1 MIRPQNAEI
10 SNYGDRTGT
19 DQSDLRSVVA
29 AIAMTD
35 RRRKVQL
42 AHECFARLTQ
52 DDQDLA
58 GRGRN
63 FRSTTRSRQS
73 HGRALIGSDHGRVNI
88 CKTIDLRRAEKTDF
102 DPAAL
107 QPEGKNLTG

>member
-19 DQSDLRSVVA
+19 GQSDLRAVVA

-35 RRRKVQL
+35 RRREIQL
-42 AHECFARLTQ
+42 ADECLTRLTQ
-52 DDQDLA
+52 DDQDFA
-58 GRGRN
+58 GRASN
-63 FRSTTRSRQS
+63 FWSTTRSRQA
-73 HGRALIGSDHGRVNI
+73 HGRALIGSNHCRVNI
-88 CKTIDLRRAEKTDF
+88 CKTIDLRSAEKADIN
-102 DPAAL
+102 PAAL